1 MIRQNLFLKLLAL
14 VALAIASTTS
24 VQAQDKPQTLGVG
37 VFTFSSGPAAAY
49 GLPGRRGAELMIER
63 INQKGGIHGVPIS
76 ATFVDEAQGADG
88 VIAEYRRLGEDDN
101 NQVMIA
107 ALSSGNCLALAPLAD
122 QYEMPTINWNCDTH
136 QLFLKQQPD
145 YMFRPNGNT
154 IPEFVAYAAY
164 LLQVKP
170 DIQRIAIINPDY
182 SFGRDAAEIVKAALK
197 TFKPDIE
204 VVAELFPKLGAS
216 SYQTEI
222 SRLSAARP
230 DAIFSNLWGAD
241 LENFVRQAS
250 PRGIF
255 QQSKVV
261 LALGE
266 TILQTVEL
274 PEGVIVGVLGDGYWM
289 SPDAQ
294 ANENTVAFAKAYDD
308 KYGEYPVFP
317 TMKMANAFVV
327 MQAAYD
333 KAIAATEGAWPGRQD
348 LADALEGIETDT
360 LTGSIKLRDDNDA
373 VVDQVVGQT
382 VESDTYDF
390 PVIGEMVR
398 YDGSK
403 LISPAGEDPIA
414 WIGTLGTDF
423 VDSLPEPGTY
433 Q

>member
-333 KAIAATEGAWPGRQD
+333 KAIAATEG
-348 LADALEGIETDT
+348 
-360 LTGSIKLRDDNDA
+360 
-373 VVDQVVGQT
+373 
-382 VESDTYDF
+382 
-390 PVIGEMVR
+390 VR
-398 YDGSK
+398 RLNSSNS
-403 LISPAGEDPIA
+403 SPR
-414 WIGTLGTDF
+414 
-423 VDSLPEPGTY
+423 SS
-433 Q
+433 